1 MFSVSA
7 LSISLCLLL
16 AGYLSAICATPPNPN
31 PTQPYKGDRA
41 GIVSIASTRI
51 FTRPGI
57 ICLALYHGLLS
68 LFLHQTST
76 TTASTET
83 LTNRNT
89 NTNMDIDIIILHYIC
104 PNQSNLNRALF
115 AWTPWTKT
123 FLALIILVGAP
134 IRLSA
139 YGRLG
144 KNFTFR
150 LAPPDRLVTSGIYR
164 YLQHPSYTGL
174 VFIVMANVMLF
185 YRWDASPAC
194 WIPMSVLQRLD
205 GSGAMVTGIMA
216 LLCTWGLTL
225 RVWDEE
231 QMLKEKFG
239 KDWERWHRKTKRFVP
254 GVL

>member
-16 AGYLSAICATPPNPN
+16 AGYLSAVCTTPPNPN

-41 GIVSIASTRI
+41 GIVSIAATRI
-51 FTRPGI
+51 FNRSGI
-57 ICLALYHGLLS
+57 ISLALYHGILS
-68 LFLHQTST
+68 LLLHVSSI

-89 NTNMDIDIIILHYIC
+89 DMDMTILHYIC
-104 PNQSNLNRALF
+104 PNQSNLNPALF
-115 AWTPWTKT
+115 AWTPWTRT

-194 WIPMSVLQRLD
+194 WIPATVLQRLD
-205 GSGAMVTGIMA
+205 GSGAIVTGIVA
-216 LLCTWGLTL
+216 LLCTWGLML

-231 QMLKEKFG
+231 KMLKEKFG
-239 KDWERWHRKTKRFVP
+239 KDWERWHHKTKRFVP